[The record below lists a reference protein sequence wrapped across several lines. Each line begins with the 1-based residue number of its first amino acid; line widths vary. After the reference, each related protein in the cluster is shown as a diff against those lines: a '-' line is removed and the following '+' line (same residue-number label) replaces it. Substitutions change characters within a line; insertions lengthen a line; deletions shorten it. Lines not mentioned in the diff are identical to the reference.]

1 MCEGGNILLITVKRK
16 YLYYEIYTKD
26 ALWDF
31 LKDNN
36 LLDKKIYCD
45 CVDCLANYVSFQKK
59 LFHGRLNLQEICI
72 DFGYGA
78 VINSLP
84 LFFIK
89 DDYILISS
97 VKPLMMAIDNHF
109 LVFYTEE

>member
-1 MCEGGNILLITVKRK
+1 MLITVKRN

-26 ALWDF
+26 AFLNF

-45 CVDCLANYVSFQKK
+45 CVDCLANYATFQKK
-59 LFHGRLNLQEICI
+59 LFHGKLNLQKICI

-78 VINSLP
+78 VIKSLP

-89 DDYILISS
+89 HDYVLISS
-97 VKPLMMAIDNHF
+97 VKPLMMAVDNHF
-109 LVFYTEE
+109 FVFYTEE